1 MPVFLINSRY
11 SHFTAAFLI
20 AQVKHTLSRSY
31 GIKLPSS
38 LTKFHS
44 IALEYSSH
52 SPESVYGTGYIKKH
66 YEVFLGG
73 MEFDAYGTRSL
84 LITIQ
89 SCNADLPTLPP
100 TGLNHYN
107 H

>member
-52 SPESVYGTGYIKKH
+52 SPESVYGTGSLRKH
-66 YEVFLGG
+66 NEVFLGG
-73 MEFDAYGTRSL
+73 MEFDAYETRSL

-100 TGLNHYN
+100 TRLNHYN